1 MSEFIQKVEF
11 NGQKYETPLPW
22 KTDHELLPDN
32 ILLAKDR
39 LVSLVNRL
47 KKDPIVLKTYD
58 NIIKSEE
65 AEGIIEKLPTILK
78 PPGEVHY
85 LPHHPA
91 IRTEKSTTKLRI
103 VYDASSSIEESSLIQ
118 CLATG
123 PNLLP
128 KLIDI
133 LIRFRSYKVVLTSHI
148 KQAFLNVSVKKPDRD
163 FLRFL

>member
-11 NGQKYETPLPW
+11 NGQKYEIPLPW

-32 ILLAKDR
+32 ILLAKGR

-65 AEGIIEKLPTILK
+65 AEGIIGEPPIILK

-85 LPHHPA
+85 LPYHSVIPP
-91 IRTEKSTTKLRI
+91 EKSTTKLRI
-103 VYDASSSIEESSLIQ
+103 AYDASSSIEGLSLNQ
-118 CLATG
+118 CLETG

-133 LIRFRSYKVVLTSHI
+133 LIRFRSYKVVLISHI

>member
-32 ILLAKDR
+32 FLLAKNR

-47 KKDPIVLKTYD
+47 KKDPVVLKTYD

-65 AEGIIEKLPTILK
+65 AEGIIEETPTILK

-85 LPHHPA
+85 LPHHPV
-91 IRTEKSTTKLRI
+91 IRPEKSTTKLRI
-103 VYDASSSIEESSLIQ
+103 VYDASSSIERPSLNQ
-118 CLATG
+118 CLETG
-123 PNLLP
+123 RIYFQN
-128 KLIDI
+128 
-133 LIRFRSYKVVLTSHI
+133 
-148 KQAFLNVSVKKPDRD
+148 
-163 FLRFL
+163 